1 MTDDQASGRIV
12 GECSRNSFIQ
22 LASGTLAMTT
32 IVNEIAPTMPNSRSE
47 TSISDAAATKIFWWL
62 ACLHCAIWSLVP
74 CITQPNGSIDVI
86 EMLYWGHEWQAGYYK
101 HPPLPGW
108 LAEASV
114 MVCGRAIWPTYLLS
128 QLCTL
133 ACFWSAFSVA
143 KECVGRRGAL
153 LSVLLLEACYYYNY
167 TTTDFNNNVA
177 SRAFWALTI
186 AFLYRGLVQQKLWGW
201 AAAGATL
208 GLGMLAK
215 YDTGVLA
222 VTMGLFSIVHPLGR
236 AAWKT
241 RGPWLTL
248 GISLTIFAPHLLWL
262 VHNDFPTVT
271 YFLQRSSS
279 EKSWRDHLRYPLG
292 FFAAQMGAFLPV
304 CLLAWP
310 LMGRVWRRRAVT
322 NDLERHNRDFVLAFA
337 FVPVLLI
344 VVVGLFAGVRIRSM
358 WGTALWSYLGVA
370 LVVLFQVRQ
379 DAAAIRREIR
389 LAASF
394 GLAAI
399 GALLFH
405 DLAMPSVM
413 GKNARVHFPGR
424 ELARQVDQAFQKV
437 TGSSPEIVGGPWWT
451 AANVAFYMDR
461 RATVYANMNPKIS
474 PWTSDAELERSGGVI
489 VWPSELRDPDWE
501 SALRRRFPD
510 LTEVAPVRVVPQA
523 HSLSEALVFRVAI
536 VPPARNFGADAYLTS
551 QIRK

>member
-1 MTDDQASGRIV
+1 MT
-12 GECSRNSFIQ
+12 N
-22 LASGTLAMTT
+22 LATPITPG
-32 IVNEIAPTMPNSRSE
+32 E
-47 TSISDAAATKIFWWL
+47 TSLSDATATKIFWWL
-62 ACLHCAIWSLVP
+62 VCLHCVVWSLVP
-74 CITQPNGSIDVI
+74 SLTQPNGGIDAI

-114 MVCGRAIWPTYLLS
+114 LLCGRSIWPTYVLS

-143 KECVGRRGAL
+143 KECVDRRGAL
-153 LSVLLLEACYYYNY
+153 LSVVLLEACYYYNF
-167 TTTDFNNNVA
+167 TTPDFNNNVV
-177 SRAFWALTI
+177 SRACWALTV

-215 YDTGVLA
+215 YDTAILA
-222 VTMGLFSIVHPLGR
+222 VTMGLFSVFHPLGR

-248 GISLTIFAPHLLWL
+248 GISLTIFAPHVLWL
-262 VHNDFPTVT
+262 VQNDFPTVA
-271 YFLQRSSS
+271 YFLRRSHS
-279 EKSWRDHLRYPLG
+279 ERRWLDHLRYPLG
-292 FFAAQMGAFLPV
+292 FLAAQAQAFVPV

-310 LMGRVWRRRAVT
+310 LMGRVWQWRRVA

-337 FVPVLLI
+337 IAPVLLI
-344 VVVGLFAGVRIRSM
+344 VLVGLVAGVRIRSM

-379 DAAAIRREIR
+379 DAAAIRRQ
-389 LAASF
+389 LKLGAACC
-394 GLAAI
+394 LVAI

-405 DLAMPSVM
+405 DLALPGLS
-413 GKNARVHFPGR
+413 GKGSRVHFPGR
-424 ELARQVDQAFQKV
+424 ELAEQVDRAYRTE

-451 AANVAFYMDR
+451 AANVAFYLDR
-461 RATVYANMNPKIS
+461 RASVYADLNPQFS
-474 PWTSDAELERSGGVI
+474 PWASDTEFARTGGVV
-489 VWPSELRDPDWE
+489 VWPSDMHDPDWE
-501 SALRRRFPD
+501 AALRRRFPD
-510 LTEVAPVRVVPQA
+510 YMEVAPVRVA
-523 HSLSEALVFRVAI
+523 SRSHGLSDTFEFRVAI
-536 VPPARNFGADAYLTS
+536 VPPERNLKIGAHLTS
-551 QIRK
+551 RDHE